1 LYPLAELT
9 AVAGCP
15 FQYVLELGGHVP
27 HHSEAEKSPWPKEQL
42 LAFRLLNTLEKAALI
57 STRNFNRQGRTFILS
72 VKTLLSNLTQ
82 NLKMAAGKFTSFGTI
97 FMGMN
102 RILYREDR
110 IKERMNDSG
119 TMFLF

>member
-1 LYPLAELT
+1 
-9 AVAGCP
+9 
-15 FQYVLELGGHVP
+15 
-27 HHSEAEKSPWPKEQL
+27 
-42 LAFRLLNTLEKAALI
+42 
-57 STRNFNRQGRTFILS
+57 
-72 VKTLLSNLTQ
+72 
-82 NLKMAAGKFTSFGTI
+82 MAAGKFTSFGTI